1 MLRDGE
7 DRVFGELWR
16 KPGPQARPNNFLLG
30 SLPGYGGHVSTEIQW
45 ARKID
50 ALSSSGPL
58 GFGTR
63 RGSPQETAVD
73 LFQSRSTTPFS
84 MRRLQVL
91 QSPAQQQHSYVSNY
105 DKKGNLTRRLNS
117 EQKEMC
123 SWYVGVPVLV
133 GAHEPRTMSWR
144 AVTDDDITCLCAGT
158 TRSTTC
164 RDTPAT
170 SLLFGSI
177 SLEVTRLSTRRKEEG
192 E

>member
-58 GFGTR
+58 GFGAR

-73 LFQSRSTTPFS
+73 LFQSRSSTPFS
-84 MRRLQVL
+84 MRRLQLL

-105 DKKGNLTRRLNS
+105 DKKGNLTRRLNT

-123 SWYVGVPVLV
+123 SWYVRVPVLM
-133 GAHEPRTMSWR
+133 GEPRARSWPV
-144 AVTDDDITCLCAGT
+144 VTDDEITRLGAGT

-170 SLLFGSI
+170 SPRFGSI
-177 SLEVTRLSTRRKEEG
+177 SLEVTRLFTRQTEEG